1 MEALGKNV
9 ARPQSAQSVVPIGR
23 RFSDRWRFDQRGRFG
38 CRRRRFSDGRRG
50 GSGRGLLAARFGGS
64 RFAAHAL
71 VGATLPAHG
80 GKCEP
85 EMRTRLDPRR
95 AMSSLRGMNPRLFLT
110 LLVSASVALGAKK
123 PASKVIEA
131 DIVIFGGTSGGVA
144 AAVQARRMGKSV
156 VIAEWT
162 KHLGGLT
169 TGGLGA
175 TDIGNKA
182 AIGGIA
188 REFYEQIAAHYAKP
202 EAWTW
207 QPPEAQDTK
216 HEKSQDPLAEKTGKP
231 TKWTFE
237 PHVAMA
243 IYQRWLKDAG
253 VQIFLGERLKSV
265 KKDGARIVEFT
276 TESGRRYRGKMFIDA
291 SYEGDL
297 MAKAGVSYHVGREA
311 NATYGETLNGVRA
324 ETPHHQF
331 TVDVDPYVK
340 PGDPAS
346 GLIPYIQPGDGG
358 KPGDG
363 DKSVQAYNF
372 RLCMTRTEKNLVP
385 WTALKP
391 KSYDAKNFELL
402 ARTIEALEKS
412 GKPSTGIFMG
422 PTPMPNDKTDTNN
435 NGAFSTDFIGMNYAY
450 PDADYPTREKIIAAH
465 RDYTLGMLYFL
476 STSPRLP
483 QHVRDTVNKWG
494 LAKDEFAATGHF
506 PPQMYVREAR
516 RLISDYVM
524 TEADCRW
531 ERKADDPVGLGAY
544 GMDSHNCQRLVQ
556 GGFVRNEGDVEVG
569 VAGPY
574 PVSYRAIVPKAG
586 QADNLLVPVC
596 LAGSHIAYGSI
607 RMEPVFMAMGQSA
620 ATAAALAIDAKTT
633 VQKLDY
639 AALKTRL
646 LADGQILEWTGPARK
661 ASTNIDPKSLPGL
674 VLDDPQAEFKGE
686 WTHSSASRSVGP
698 GYQHD
703 GNADKG
709 AKTATFRPALKEAG
723 EYEIFLLYPPLENR
737 ASNVPVTIQPEG
749 GAAKTVTVNEKR
761 AGEKNEASLGSYSL
775 QAGKS
780 VTITISNAG
789 TDGHVIVDGVQL
801 IKK

>member
-1 MEALGKNV
+1 MSP
-9 ARPQSAQSVVPIGR
+9 RI
-23 RFSDRWRFDQRGRFG
+23 
-38 CRRRRFSDGRRG
+38 
-50 GSGRGLLAARFGGS
+50 LLA
-64 RFAAHAL
+64 
-71 VGATLPAHG
+71 
-80 GKCEP
+80 
-85 EMRTRLDPRR
+85 
-95 AMSSLRGMNPRLFLT
+95 
-110 LLVSASVALGAKK
+110 LLVSTAVSFAAKK
-123 PASKVIEA
+123 PAPKAVEA
-131 DIVIFGGTSGGVA
+131 DIVIFGGTSSGVA
-144 AAVQARRMGKSV
+144 AAVQAKRMGKSA
-156 VIAEWT
+156 VIVEWT

-175 TDIGNKA
+175 TDIGNKG

-188 REFYEQIAAHYAKP
+188 REFYEQIYAHYEKP

-207 QPPEAQDTK
+207 QPRPELDSK
-216 HEKSQDPLAEKTGKP
+216 RDKKGDPVAEQNGRATM
-231 TKWTFE
+231 WTFE

-253 VQIFLGERLKSV
+253 VQVFLGEKLASV

-276 TESGRRYRGKMFIDA
+276 TASGKTFRGKMFIDA

-311 NATYGETLNGVRA
+311 NDTYGETLNGVRA
-324 ETPHHQF
+324 ETPQHQF
-331 TVDVDPYVK
+331 HVPVDPYVK
-340 PGDPAS
+340 PGDPSS

-358 KPGDG
+358 QPGAG

-372 RLCMTRTEKNLVP
+372 RLCMTRTKDNLVP

-391 KSYDAKNFELL
+391 KTYDEKNFELL
-402 ARTIEALEKS
+402 ARYIEAMEKS

-435 NGAFSTDFIGMNYAY
+435 AGAFSTDYIGKNYDY
-450 PDADYPTREKIIAAH
+450 PDADYATREKIIAAH

-476 STSPRLP
+476 ATSPRLP

-516 RLISDYVM
+516 RMISDYVM

-531 ERKADDPVGLGAY
+531 ERKCEDPVGLGAY
-544 GMDSHNCQRLVQ
+544 NMDSHNCQRLVQ
-556 GGFVRNEGDVEVG
+556 GGVVKNEGDVEVG

-574 PVSYRAIVPKAG
+574 PVSYRSIVPKAG
-586 QADNLLVPVC
+586 QAENLLVPVC
-596 LAGSHIAYGSI
+596 LAASHIAYGSI
-607 RMEPVFMAMGQSA
+607 RMEPVFMGMGQSA
-620 ATAAALAIDAKTT
+620 ATAAALAIDAKVT

-661 ASTNIDPKSLPGL
+661 SYTAIDPKKLPGI
-674 VLDDPQAEFKGE
+674 VLDDTQAEFKGE
-686 WTHSSASRSVGP
+686 WTHSTSAHYMGT

-703 GNADKG
+703 GNTDHG
-709 AKTATFRPALKEAG
+709 AKSATFRPTIKEAG
-723 EYEIFLLYPPLENR
+723 DYEIFLLYPPLANR
-737 ASNVPVTIQPEG
+737 ATNVPVTIAPTGSEP
-749 GAAKTVTVNEKR
+749 KTVKVNEKE
-761 AGEKNEASLGSYSL
+761 AGTNNEGTLGLFHL
-775 QAGKS
+775 QPGKS
-780 VTITISNAG
+780 VTITVSNEG
-789 TDGHVIVDGVQL
+789 TDGYVVVDGVQL
-801 IKK
+801 VKH